1 MLEFARAK
9 IVFYY
14 NFALDLN
21 LAFMKNYSALLKY
34 APFVLIG
41 IFALG
46 CITSK
51 VNFLALS
58 ANVLIYALVCGVL
71 WVINSEYRSS
81 KTKTAFAL
89 SVGAILLCLMC
100 AVIYLSPDNNVQY
113 MAMAGLMDVMRVM
126 LMAVSFIL
134 LAVQFKEDKLIRNL
148 AWSLAGLLILSAIP
162 WHNILYAL
170 GFDYNQ
176 YVGIKKVIIFSA
188 SYISGCTWYAAI
200 CVLALFCHF
209 YCLKDRIRESVTLN
223 ALEILSVIYVVIA
236 VLFSST
242 LWCVRL
248 DYSSASTASY
258 SLGGAGIFPVVSLGI
273 AVMLAAIISVFI
285 HNRIM
290 ALVSGALLI
299 IWPFGACVKFYLS
312 IPSFTEYYIY
322 NPIICAASAFIGGV
336 LLVVGTV
343 LKMQKVKVMY

>member
-1 MLEFARAK
+1 
-9 IVFYY
+9 
-14 NFALDLN
+14 
-21 LAFMKNYSALLKY
+21 MKNYSALLKY

-41 IFALG
+41 MFALG
-46 CITSK
+46 HITFK

-89 SVGAILLCLMC
+89 SIGAILLGLVCD
-100 AVIYLSPDNNVQY
+100 VIYLSPDNNLQY
-113 MAMAGLMDVMRVM
+113 MSMAGLMGLMRFM
-126 LMAVSFIL
+126 LVAVSFIL

-162 WHNILYAL
+162 WHSILYAL
-170 GFDYNQ
+170 GFDYSQ

-188 SYISGCTWYAAI
+188 PYIAGCTWYAAI

-209 YCLKDRIRESVTLN
+209 YYLKDRIRESVKFD

-236 VLFSST
+236 IIFYST

-248 DYSSASTASY
+248 DYSSAYSISY

-299 IWPFGACVKFYLS
+299 IWTFGACVKFYLS

>member
-1 MLEFARAK
+1 
-9 IVFYY
+9 
-14 NFALDLN
+14 
-21 LAFMKNYSALLKY
+21 MKNYSALLKY

-46 CITSK
+46 CITFK

-58 ANVLIYALVCGVL
+58 ATVLICALVCGVL

-89 SVGAILLCLMC
+89 SIGAILLGLVCD
-100 AVIYLSPDNNVQY
+100 VIYLSPDNNVQY
-113 MAMAGLMDVMRVM
+113 MAMAGLMYVMRVM

-170 GFDYNQ
+170 GFDFNQ

-200 CVLALFCHF
+200 CVLAVFCHF
-209 YCLKDRIRESVTLN
+209 YCLKDRSRESVTLN

-236 VLFSST
+236 ILFYGT

-248 DYSSASTASY
+248 NYSSASTASY

>member
-1 MLEFARAK
+1 
-9 IVFYY
+9 
-14 NFALDLN
+14 
-21 LAFMKNYSALLKY
+21 MKNYSALLKY
-34 APFVLIG
+34 VPFVLIG

-46 CITSK
+46 HITFK
-51 VNFLALS
+51 VYFLALS
-58 ANVLIYALVCGVL
+58 ANVLICALVCGVL
-71 WVINSEYRSS
+71 WVINSEYRAP

-89 SVGAILLCLMC
+89 SIGAILLKLVCD
-100 AVIYLSPDNNVQY
+100 VIYLSPDYNVLY
-113 MAMAGLMDVMRVM
+113 RAMAGLMDVMGVM

-162 WHNILYAL
+162 SGNILFDL

-176 YVGIKKVIIFSA
+176 YAGIKKVIISSA
-188 SYISGCTWYAAI
+188 LHISGYTWYAAI

-209 YCLKDRIRESVTLN
+209 YYLKDRIRESVKFD

-236 VLFSST
+236 VLFYSQD
-242 LWCVRL
+242 WCVRL
-248 DYSSASTASY
+248 DYSSECLIT
-258 SLGGAGIFPVVSLGI
+258 GGAVIFPVVSLGI

-299 IWPFGACVKFYLS
+299 IWTFGACVKFYLS

-322 NPIICAASAFIGGV
+322 NPIICAVSAFIAGV
-336 LLVVGTV
+336 LLVVGSV
-343 LKMQKVKVMY
+343 LKMRKAKVMY

>member
-1 MLEFARAK
+1 
-9 IVFYY
+9 
-14 NFALDLN
+14 
-21 LAFMKNYSALLKY
+21 MKNYSALLKY
-34 APFVLIG
+34 VPFVLVGLFALGRIAFKVYFLG
-41 IFALG
+41 LIAYVLIFAL
-46 CITSK
+46 IS
-51 VNFLALS
+51 
-58 ANVLIYALVCGVL
+58 GVL
-71 WVINSEYRSS
+71 WVINSEYRAP

-89 SVGAILLCLMC
+89 SIGAILLCLVRH
-100 AVIYLSPDNNVQY
+100 VIYLSPDNIVQY
-113 MAMAGLMDVMRVM
+113 MSWAMAMTMAGLMEVMQVM
-126 LMAVSFIL
+126 LVAVSFIL

-162 WHNILYAL
+162 SHNFAL

-176 YVGIKKVIIFSA
+176 YAGIKKVIIFSA
-188 SYISGCTWYAAI
+188 PQIAGCTWYAAI

-236 VLFSST
+236 VLFYST

-248 DYSSASTASY
+248 DYSSAYTASY
-258 SLGGAGIFPVVSLGI
+258 SIGGAGIFPVVSLGI
-273 AVMLAAIISVFI
+273 AVMLAAVISVFI
-285 HNRIM
+285 QNRVM

-299 IWPFGACVKFYLS
+299 IWTFGACIKFYLS

-343 LKMQKVKVMY
+343 LKMQKAKVNYLLSM

>member
-1 MLEFARAK
+1 
-9 IVFYY
+9 
-14 NFALDLN
+14 
-21 LAFMKNYSALLKY
+21 MKNYSALLKY

-41 IFALG
+41 MFALG
-46 CITSK
+46 HITFK

-58 ANVLIYALVCGVL
+58 ANVLIYAMVCGVL

-89 SVGAILLCLMC
+89 SIGAILLGLVCD
-100 AVIYLSPDNNVQY
+100 VIYLSPDNNLQY
-113 MAMAGLMDVMRVM
+113 MSMAGLMGLMRFM
-126 LMAVSFIL
+126 LVAVSFIL

-162 WHNILYAL
+162 WHSILYAL
-170 GFDYNQ
+170 GFDYSQ

-236 VLFSST
+236 VLFYGT

-248 DYSSASTASY
+248 NYSSASTASY
-258 SLGGAGIFPVVSLGI
+258 SLGGAGMFPVVSLGI

>member
-1 MLEFARAK
+1 
-9 IVFYY
+9 
-14 NFALDLN
+14 
-21 LAFMKNYSALLKY
+21 MKNYSALLKY

-41 IFALG
+41 MFALG
-46 CITSK
+46 HITFK

-89 SVGAILLCLMC
+89 SIGAILLGLVCD
-100 AVIYLSPDNNVQY
+100 VIYLSPDNNLQY
-113 MAMAGLMDVMRVM
+113 MSMAGLMGLMRFM
-126 LMAVSFIL
+126 LVAVSFIL

-162 WHNILYAL
+162 WHSILYAL
-170 GFDYNQ
+170 GFDYSQ

-188 SYISGCTWYAAI
+188 SYISVCTWYAAI
-200 CVLALFCHF
+200 CILALFCHF

-236 VLFSST
+236 VLFYGT

-248 DYSSASTASY
+248 NYSSASTASY
-258 SLGGAGIFPVVSLGI
+258 SLGGAGMFPVVSLGI

>member
-1 MLEFARAK
+1 
-9 IVFYY
+9 
-14 NFALDLN
+14 
-21 LAFMKNYSALLKY
+21 MKNYSALLKY

-46 CITSK
+46 HITFK

-89 SVGAILLCLMC
+89 SIGAILLGLVCD
-100 AVIYLSPDNNVQY
+100 VIYLSPDNNVQY
-113 MAMAGLMDVMRVM
+113 MAMAGLMYVMRVM

-236 VLFSST
+236 VLFYGT

-248 DYSSASTASY
+248 NYSSASTASY

-343 LKMQKVKVMY
+343 LKCRR